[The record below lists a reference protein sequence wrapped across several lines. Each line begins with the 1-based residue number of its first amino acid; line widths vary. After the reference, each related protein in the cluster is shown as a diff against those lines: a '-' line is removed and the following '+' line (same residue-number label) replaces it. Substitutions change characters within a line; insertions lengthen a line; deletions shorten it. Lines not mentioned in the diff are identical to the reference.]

1 MKNII
6 ITMVLLST
14 VFMTG
19 SANAQSITQSF
30 PSVDFKD
37 SRVTEAEI
45 ELAETSFSDHGM
57 LQDNPFYFL
66 KRFSEDIRLLFTF
79 DEEKKAALHLDF
91 AKVRLSEAKALIT
104 KNKSNE
110 AKHPLE
116 EFNKE
121 MNIISSSKAL
131 SIANDTEEVLEK
143 SALVLS
149 LVSDKVHDEARPSI
163 ENAINNSI
171 ENKVKM
177 RFMAEKNEDNKK
189 EIGKE
194 IEEETERN
202 REIEKDIRNK
212 AEEAKEKIKG
222 VEEELLALKS
232 EINKTGTANTNIER
246 IIQQAEKR
254 IENAKKALGENKF
267 GEAFGQANSA
277 EHLIENAK
285 KMFEKN
291 DDESEKKAEIEEQDE
306 ERKIEIKGNDNEN
319 KGIEI
324 KKTATEENGDN
335 QERNI
340 KKESEKSDD
349 EPDED

>member
-6 ITMVLLST
+6 MILISI
-14 VFMTG
+14 VFVAG
-19 SANAQSITQSF
+19 LASAQTITQSF
-30 PSVDFKD
+30 PSVDFRD
-37 SRVTEAEI
+37 NTVTEAEI
-45 ELAETSFSDHGM
+45 ELAETSFSEPG
-57 LQDNPFYFL
+57 LLPDNPFYFL

-131 SIANDTEEVLEK
+131 SIANDAEEVLEK

-202 REIEKDIRNK
+202 REIGKDIRNK

-222 VEEELLALKS
+222 VEKELLALKS
-232 EINKTGTANTNIER
+232 EINKTGAANTNIER

-254 IENAKKALGENKF
+254 LERADKALNENRF

-277 EHLIENAK
+277 EHLIENARK
-285 KMFEKN
+285 ILEKN
-291 DDESEKKAEIEEQDE
+291 DDESGKNAEIEKEDKEKKSEIE
-306 ERKIEIKGNDNEN
+306 ESDSKN
-319 KGIEI
+319 KVTEI
-324 KKTATEENGDN
+324 KKTATEEKEDN

-340 KKESEKSDD
+340 KKESEESDD